1 VNHAESVRFLRV
13 NQRGAQRQ
21 ARIGVKIRGCVKRH
35 RPARRRMGEGKFRR
49 VQKRP
54 RHRGATVKRVAEN
67 RKPALRRYRKMCF
80 RDFGWPFNKFGFLT
94 AIGTLLKAMLG
105 LWLFFGARGFANFW
119 RFLRNAG
126 TPKPPPE
133 S

>member
-1 VNHAESVRFLRV
+1 
-13 NQRGAQRQ
+13 
-21 ARIGVKIRGCVKRH
+21 
-35 RPARRRMGEGKFRR
+35 
-49 VQKRP
+49 
-54 RHRGATVKRVAEN
+54 
-67 RKPALRRYRKMCF
+67 MCF